1 MTILS
6 VFFMHIYVVFQ
17 IVIIGILF
25 DFKENKTMS

>member
-6 VFFMHIYVVFQ
+6 VCFMHIYVVFQ

>member
-6 VFFMHIYVVFQ
+6 VSFMHIYVVFQ